1 MLLYLLRISFRL
13 ESTIFYNMVLKLEVW
28 GGSRMGQDSVRVV
41 FFFVNNFDPTIQ
53 SKKYKKL

>member
-28 GGSRMGQDSVRVV
+28 GGSRMGQDSVQVV
-41 FFFVNNFDPTIQ
+41 FVVVIDLDPSILSNN
-53 SKKYKKL
+53 SNNW